1 MRYLIL
7 LLLSVSLFLAGLAS
21 GWWLRDKQSAT
32 LGQDQVRDLA
42 APNLSLTTGSEVH
55 GAAPAASSTVALQ
68 AIKRLA
74 MEAQGPAYTAY
85 LEEFGD
91 DYRVLRILAALA
103 REEGVYQLAIDYLL
117 RAALVVT
124 TEVQQQ
130 SLEVEL
136 ASVTDIYARS
146 LIGRQRY
153 ADLDRIYENI
163 TFALPELS
171 DYFMALG
178 LLRIQTG
185 NPQAALSA
193 LAQIQNHTRLGAQ
206 SRQLMAGIDASRV
219 DEPAALE
226 TLPLALNGGQLLVK
240 ALLDNR
246 ESVTLMIDTGAAM
259 TILTPQLLANLGYD
273 LDGRQAYFS
282 TANGVVQAP
291 VVAVNRLALGQAGI
305 NQLSVGV
312 LGLPLAEG
320 IDGLL
325 GMNFLRHYQF
335 RIDQD
340 RGQLYLD
347 HLRQAC

>member
-7 LLLSVSLFLAGLAS
+7 LLLLVSLFLTGFAS
-21 GWWLRDKQSAT
+21 GWWLRDKQSVTAS
-32 LGQDQVRDLA
+32 QDQELGPIV
-42 APNLSLTTGSEVH
+42 PNLSVATRSEIH
-55 GAAPAASSTVALQ
+55 GAEPAVSSTVALQ

-74 MEAQGPAYTAY
+74 MQAQGPAYLAY
-85 LEEFGD
+85 LEDFGD
-91 DYRVLRILAALA
+91 DYQVLRILAALA

-124 TEVQQQ
+124 TEIQQQ
-130 SLEVEL
+130 SLEAEL

-146 LIGRQRY
+146 LVGLQRY

-163 TFALPELS
+163 TFAMPELS

-219 DEPAALE
+219 DEPAVLE
-226 TLPLALNGGQLLVK
+226 TLPLALNRGQLLVK

-246 ESVTLMIDTGAAM
+246 EPVTLMIDTGAAM
-259 TILTPQLLANLGYD
+259 TILTPQLLTRLGYD
-273 LDGRQAYFS
+273 LAGRQAYFA

-312 LGLPLAEG
+312 LGLPVAEG

-335 RIDQD
+335 QIDQD
-340 RGQLYLD
+340 RGLLVLD
-347 HLRQAC
+347 HLRQAR